1 MFTYMVFTRQMLAVM
16 YVGGMP
22 LFFAVIA
29 IVLQHQFKIDASFLV
44 LFVPM
49 VVADVL
55 IGIIY
60 LVARGGRLR
69 SLTSGLL
76 ALVVIAIS
84 GVVMFQKQVVD
95 ELNLTAHYSQWG
107 KPKVIGAQAAAKLR
121 QHNDIFPE
129 LDKGEIYLAYGVS
142 DVAKAK
148 RLIAQ
153 DNDATVEPVTYLGA
167 LMTPLDGL
175 EVTVKDNQFRVTGFD
190 DDLDGFYAIVE
201 GHANYIGK
209 KDSQMEEPYLRAF
222 VHKLVDLSSEDHK
235 RGYVDLPLNYKT
247 QMTARAVN
255 RLTHWRDSKKVH
267 MQYVDDAI

>member
-1 MFTYMVFTRQMLAVM
+1 MFTYMVFTRQMLPLM

-22 LFFAVIA
+22 LLFAVIA
-29 IVLQHQFKIDASFLV
+29 MVLQHQFKIDTSFLV

-60 LVARGGRLR
+60 LVARSGRLR
-69 SLTSGLL
+69 SLSSALL
-76 ALVVIAIS
+76 SMVVIAVS
-84 GVVMFQKQVVD
+84 GVVMFHEQVVD
-95 ELNLTAHYSQWG
+95 EFNLTAHYSQWG
-107 KPKVIGAQAAAKLR
+107 KPKVIGADAASKLR
-121 QHNDIFPE
+121 RYNDIFPE
-129 LDKGEIYLAYGVS
+129 LEKGQIYLAYGVS

-148 RLIAQ
+148 RLIAE
-153 DNDATVEPVTYLGA
+153 DDDVTVEPVTYLGA

-175 EVTVKDNQFRVTGFD
+175 EVTVADNQFRVTGFA

-209 KDSQMEEPYLRAF
+209 KNSQMEDPYLRLF

-235 RGYVDLPLNYKT
+235 RGYVDLPLTYKT
-247 QMTARAVN
+247 QMTERAVE
-255 RLTHWRDSKKVH
+255 RLIHWRDSKQVH

>member
-1 MFTYMVFTRQMLAVM
+1 MFTYMVFTRQILPFM

-22 LFFAVIA
+22 LLFAVIA
-29 IVLQHQFKIDASFLV
+29 MVLKHQFKIDTSFLV

-60 LVARGGRLR
+60 LVARSGRLR
-69 SLTSGLL
+69 SLAAGLL
-76 ALVVIAIS
+76 STVVISVS
-84 GVVMFQKQVVD
+84 GVVMFHQQVVD

-107 KPKVIGAQAAAKLR
+107 KPKVIGAHAASKLR

-129 LDKGEIYLAYGVS
+129 LEKGEVYLAYGVS
-142 DVAKAK
+142 DVTKAK
-148 RLIAQ
+148 RLIAK
-153 DNDATVEPVTYLGA
+153 DDDVTVEPVSYLGA

-175 EVTVKDNQFRVTGFD
+175 EVTVEDNEFRVTGFE
-190 DDLDGFYAIVE
+190 DDLDGFYVIVE

-209 KDSQMEEPYLRAF
+209 KGSRMEDPYLRVF

-235 RGYVDLPLNYKT
+235 LGYVDLPLNYKT
-247 QMTARAVN
+247 QMTERAVE
-255 RLTHWRDSKKVH
+255 RIVRWRDSKKVH
-267 MQYVDDAI
+267 MQYVDEAI